1 MARETL
7 KTVERTLALL
17 RAFDRTSP
25 EMTVAEL
32 VRRLE
37 LPRTVV
43 TRILATLEE
52 EKFLERVP
60 GTLKYRAG
68 IAACELGALYL
79 VGNPLVQS
87 SHEVLRILSE
97 ATGFPVYLGT
107 RYGAEIFILAL
118 HEGRMPVRFV
128 WSAGD
133 RLPIATTALGKAM
146 LARMSPEELDAL
158 LGTGPLPGLTEGSLR
173 TRADLDRQ
181 LAAYAD
187 KGWVPA
193 SEESF
198 PGVYAVGTAIV
209 APDGAAVAGISISF
223 IRNDGE
229 PGQIEAMGRLATDA
243 ALAIGRNLLTYQA
256 YGTDHAA
263 TLKLRL
269 GLQGL

>member
-1 MARETL
+1 MPRETL

-17 RAFDRTSP
+17 RTFDRSSP

-32 VRRLE
+32 VRRLG

-87 SHEVLRILSE
+87 SHEVLRDLSDT
-97 ATGFPVYLGT
+97 TGFPVYLGT
-107 RYGAEIFILAL
+107 RYGAEVFILAL

-146 LARMSPEELDAL
+146 LAHMPAEELDDL
-158 LGTGPLPGLTEGSLR
+158 LGNGPLPGLSEGSLR

-181 LAAYAD
+181 LATYAH

-193 SEESF
+193 FEESF
-198 PGVYAVGTAIV
+198 PGVHAVGTAV
-209 APDGAAVAGISISF
+209 VTPDGAVVAGISVSF
-223 IRNDGE
+223 IRNDRE
-229 PGQIEAMGRLATDA
+229 PDQIETMGRLAIEA
-243 ALAIGRNLLTYQA
+243 ANAIGRNLLTYQA
-256 YGTDHAA
+256 YGADHAA
-263 TLKLRL
+263 TPKLRL
-269 GLQGL
+269 GPPRL

>member
-1 MARETL
+1 MPRETL

-17 RAFDRTSP
+17 RAFDRTRP

-32 VRRLE
+32 VRRLA

-52 EKFLERVP
+52 ERFLERVP

-87 SHEVLRILSE
+87 SHEVLRTLSE
-97 ATGFPVYLGT
+97 STGFPVYLGT

-146 LARMSPEELDAL
+146 LTRMPRQDIDAL
-158 LGTGPLPGLTEGSLR
+158 LGTGLLPGLTQGSLR
-173 TRADLDRQ
+173 TRAQLDEQ
-181 LAAYAD
+181 LEAYAH

-193 SEESF
+193 FEESF
-198 PGVYAVGTAIV
+198 PGVHAVGTAIV
-209 APDGAAVAGISISF
+209 APDGTAVAGISISF
-223 IRNDGE
+223 IRHDTDFD
-229 PGQIEAMGRLATDA
+229 QIESMGRLVTEA

-256 YGTDHAA
+256 YGADQGASP
-263 TLKLRL
+263 KLRL
-269 GLQGL
+269 GPQGP

>member
-1 MARETL
+1 MAKETL

-17 RAFDRTSP
+17 RTFDRASP

-32 VRRLE
+32 VRRLG

-52 EKFLERVP
+52 EEFLERVP

-87 SHEVLRILSE
+87 SHEVLRALSE
-97 ATGFPVYLGT
+97 NTGFPVYLGT
-107 RYGAEIFILAL
+107 RYGAEVFILAL
-118 HEGRMPVRFV
+118 HEGRMPVRFT

-146 LARMSPEELDAL
+146 LAQMPGDELDAL
-158 LGTGPLPGLTEGSLR
+158 LGSGLLPGLTEGSLR
-173 TRADLDRQ
+173 TRAELDSQ
-181 LAAYAD
+181 LAAYAH

-193 SEESF
+193 FEESF
-198 PGVYAVGTAIV
+198 PGVHAVGTAV
-209 APDGAAVAGISISF
+209 LAPDGAVVAGISISF
-223 IRNDGE
+223 IRNDRE
-229 PGQIEAMGRLATDA
+229 PDQIETMGRLVADA

-256 YGTDHAA
+256 YGAEHASA
-263 TLKLRL
+263 PKFRL